1 MSVVRGRFII
11 IITIINTITITLL
24 ITITVIITIIT
35 ITITITIII
44 HHIIMACTKGC
55 DECVDNSPCIASLNV
70 VLRTILLVLQ
80 VIIIRIS
87 STDTIASTSALESL
101 HH

>member
-35 ITITITIII
+35 ITITIII

-55 DECVDNSPCIASLNV
+55 GECVDNSPCIASLNV